1 MSQEY
6 QDKHNTSNIGRYAE
20 NDAEEIAKTL

>member
-6 QDKHNTSNIGRYAE
+6 QEKHNTTHDGRHAE
-20 NDAEEIAKTL
+20 NDAEEIARVL